1 MLLDIL
7 QWTWCLPQTL
17 LGLVLKLCWKGKRD
31 RYWFNNHVYTVY
43 NTPKENLGGISLGK
57 YILLG
62 TNMDDEKT
70 IKHEYGHQLQSY
82 ILGPLY
88 LLVIGLPSGL
98 WCWFIQD
105 LVNKHR
111 KKKGKPTLSYYW
123 LYTES
128 WANKLGKVD

>member
-1 MLLDIL
+1 
-7 QWTWCLPQTL
+7 
-17 LGLVLKLCWKGKRD
+17 
-31 RYWFNNHVYTVY
+31 
-43 NTPKENLGGISLGK
+43 
-57 YILLG
+57 
-62 TNMDDEKT
+62 MDDEET

-105 LVNKHR
+105 LVNKNR

-123 LYTES
+123 FYTES
-128 WANKLGKVD
+128 WANKLGGVE